1 MNGNALIRLLS
12 RTLTLVMLGVSGA
25 YLLVYLYR
33 WEWNRALISGLFFLA
48 AEVAFVGS
56 SVRAD
61 IRALAARYESSEA
74 QAERRLHAEL
84 GVADARPA
92 RPFAW
97 LDDAVSNG
105 TNVFVPVLLGAGVI
119 LSAAAF
125 VVERVAG
132 VVAHA
137 TVDRSAARRLAQL
150 ETPANGLLEKHDERP
165 QPNGGPSRQRV
176 GKASRAVAMTMLAV
190 LVVAAVDL
198 LADATQTRPA
208 PLIGGTTV
216 VELDVAQ
223 HRAARP
229 VVDAAEAL
237 VVACHGSLPR
247 GGAVT
252 RVTRIDG
259 DTVELEVS
267 ARLGEPRRRRFF
279 GCLEDAT
286 LDLVSADVVRWVSA
300 AAT

>member
-1 MNGNALIRLLS
+1 MNGSALIRLLS
-12 RTLTLVMLGVSGA
+12 RSLTLVMLGVSGA

-74 QAERRLHAEL
+74 RAERRLHAEL

-97 LDDAVSNG
+97 LDDALSNG

-137 TVDRSAARRLAQL
+137 TVDRRAARRLAQL
-150 ETPANGLLEKHDERP
+150 EPPARGLLVRRS
-165 QPNGGPSRQRV
+165 QPSRRDGGPSRHRV
-176 GKASRAVAMTMLAV
+176 GTASRAVAVTMLAV
-190 LVVAAVDL
+190 LVVAAVEV
-198 LADATQTRPA
+198 LANATQTRPA
-208 PLIGGTTV
+208 PLIGGATV
-216 VELDVAQ
+216 IELDVAQ

-247 GGAVT
+247 GAAVT
-252 RVTRIDG
+252 RVTRIDA

-267 ARLGEPRRRRFF
+267 ARLREPRRRRFF

-286 LDLVSADVVRWVSA
+286 LDLVSADVVRWLSA